1 MDFLD
6 IIWIV
11 VCIVLVA
18 VPDLV
23 FNNKKK
29 KSARG
34 RTRTSGPMPQMP
46 ENFPMPPMPSVPSEP
61 ESMTESMPTDDEPED
76 FPVWT
81 EPEEMEGQA
90 VPQVQAV
97 EQPKPV
103 VEQFKPVVEQPKPV
117 VEQFK
122 PVVEQPKPVA
132 VKEVARRPASPAP
145 QTDSSQAD
153 DGKKR
158 EGLRVDPRNLVI
170 YTAIMEPKFKE
181 M

>member
-34 RTRTSGPMPQMP
+34 RTRTSGSMPQMP

-61 ESMTESMPTDDEPED
+61 ESMPTEDESED

-81 EPEEMEGQA
+81 EPEEMEEPA

-103 VEQFKPVVEQPKPV
+103 VEQFKPVVER
-117 VEQFK
+117 
-122 PVVEQPKPVA
+122 PKPVA
-132 VKEVARRPASPAP
+132 VKEVARRPASQAP
-145 QTDSSQAD
+145 QTDNSQAD
-153 DGKKR
+153 DGRKDGK
-158 EGLRVDPRNLVI
+158 LRVDPRNLVI

>member
-34 RTRTSGPMPQMP
+34 RARTSGPMPQMP
-46 ENFPMPPMPSVPSEP
+46 ESMP
-61 ESMTESMPTDDEPED
+61 ESMPTEDGSED

-81 EPEEMEGQA
+81 EPEETEEQPE
-90 VPQVQAV
+90 PQVQAV

-103 VEQFKPVVEQPKPV
+103 VERFKQVE
-117 VEQFK
+117 ER
-122 PVVEQPKPVA
+122 PKPVA

-158 EGLRVDPRNLVI
+158 EGLRVNPRNLVI

>member
-23 FNNKKK
+23 LNNKKK
-29 KSARG
+29 KSA
-34 RTRTSGPMPQMP
+34 
-46 ENFPMPPMPSVPSEP
+46 PSVPSEP
-61 ESMTESMPTDDEPED
+61 ESMPESMPTEDEPED

-81 EPEEMEGQA
+81 EPEEMEEPA

-97 EQPKPV
+97 DQPKPV
-103 VEQFKPVVEQPKPV
+103 VEQFKT
-117 VEQFK
+117 
-122 PVVEQPKPVA
+122 VVEQPKPVA

-145 QTDSSQAD
+145 QTDSSSAD
-153 DGKKR
+153 DGKKD
-158 EGLRVDPRNLVI
+158 GKLRVDPRNLVI
-170 YTAIMEPKFKE
+170 YTAIMEPRFKE

>member
-29 KSARG
+29 KSAHG
-34 RTRTSGPMPQMP
+34 RTRTSGPMPQLP

-61 ESMTESMPTDDEPED
+61 ESMPTDDEPED

-81 EPEEMEGQA
+81 EPEVTEGQPE
-90 VPQVQAV
+90 PQVQDV
-97 EQPKPV
+97 EPRI
-103 VEQFKPVVEQPKPV
+103 PVVEQPKPV
-117 VEQFK
+117 I
-122 PVVEQPKPVA
+122 EQPKQVA

-145 QTDSSQAD
+145 KADNSPAD
-153 DGKKR
+153 DGKKGER
-158 EGLRVDPRNLVI
+158 LRVDPRNLVI

>member
-29 KSARG
+29 KSAHG

-61 ESMTESMPTDDEPED
+61 ESMSESMPTDDESED
-76 FPVWT
+76 FPVQT
-81 EPEEMEGQA
+81 EPEVTEEQP

-103 VEQFKPVVEQPKPV
+103 VEQFKPVVER
-117 VEQFK
+117 
-122 PVVEQPKPVA
+122 PKPVA

-158 EGLRVDPRNLVI
+158 EGLRVNPRNLVI

>member
-29 KSARG
+29 KSAHG

-46 ENFPMPPMPSVPSEP
+46 ENFPMPPMSSVPSEP
-61 ESMTESMPTDDEPED
+61 ESMPTEDEPED

-81 EPEEMEGQA
+81 EPEEMEEPA

-103 VEQFKPVVEQPKPV
+103 VEQLKPVVER
-117 VEQFK
+117 
-122 PVVEQPKPVA
+122 PKPVA

-158 EGLRVDPRNLVI
+158 EGLRVNPRNLVI

>member
-46 ENFPMPPMPSVPSEP
+46 ENFPMPSVPSEP
-61 ESMTESMPTDDEPED
+61 ESMPTEDEPED

-81 EPEEMEGQA
+81 EPEVTEEQPM
-90 VPQVQAV
+90 PQVQAV

-117 VEQFK
+117 V
-122 PVVEQPKPVA
+122 
-132 VKEVARRPASPAP
+132 VKEVFRRPASSAP

-153 DGKKR
+153 DGKKD
-158 EGLRVDPRNLVI
+158 GKLRVDPRNLVI

>member
-46 ENFPMPPMPSVPSEP
+46 SVPSEP
-61 ESMTESMPTDDEPED
+61 ESMPESMPTDDEPEG

-81 EPEEMEGQA
+81 EPEEMEEQP

-103 VEQFKPVVEQPKPV
+103 
-117 VEQFK
+117 
-122 PVVEQPKPVA
+122 A
-132 VKEVARRPASPAP
+132 VKEMARRPASPAP
-145 QTDSSQAD
+145 QTDSSSAD
-153 DGKKR
+153 DGKKD
-158 EGLRVDPRNLVI
+158 GKLRVDPRNLVI

>member
-34 RTRTSGPMPQMP
+34 RTRTSGPMSQLP

-61 ESMTESMPTDDEPED
+61 ESMPTEDEPED

-81 EPEEMEGQA
+81 EPEVTEEQSL
-90 VPQVQAV
+90 PQVQAV
-97 EQPKPV
+97 EQS
-103 VEQFKPVVEQPKPV
+103 KPV

-132 VKEVARRPASPAP
+132 VKEVTRRPASPAP
-145 QTDSSQAD
+145 QTDSSPAD
-153 DGKKR
+153 DGKKD
-158 EGLRVDPRNLVI
+158 GKLCVDPRNLVI

>member
-34 RTRTSGPMPQMP
+34 STRTSGPMPQMP
-46 ENFPMPPMPSVPSEP
+46 ENFPMPPMPSVTSEP
-61 ESMTESMPTDDEPED
+61 ESMPTEDEPEV

-81 EPEEMEGQA
+81 EPEEMEEPA

-103 VEQFKPVVEQPKPV
+103 VEQFKPVVER
-117 VEQFK
+117 
-122 PVVEQPKPVA
+122 PKPVA
-132 VKEVARRPASPAP
+132 AKEVTRRPASPAP
-145 QTDSSQAD
+145 QTDSSLAD
-153 DGKKR
+153 DGKKD
-158 EGLRVDPRNLVI
+158 GKLRVDPRNLVI

>member
-34 RTRTSGPMPQMP
+34 RTRASGPMPQRP

-61 ESMTESMPTDDEPED
+61 ESMPTDDESED
-76 FPVWT
+76 FPVQT
-81 EPEEMEGQA
+81 EPEEMEEPA

-103 VEQFKPVVEQPKPV
+103 VEQFKPVVER
-117 VEQFK
+117 
-122 PVVEQPKPVA
+122 PKPVA
-132 VKEVARRPASPAP
+132 VKEVTIRPASPVP

>member
-34 RTRTSGPMPQMP
+34 RTRTSGQMPQMP

-61 ESMTESMPTDDEPED
+61 ESMPESMPTDDEPED

-81 EPEEMEGQA
+81 EPEEMEEPA
-90 VPQVQAV
+90 VPRVQA
-97 EQPKPV
+97 
-103 VEQFKPVVEQPKPV
+103 
-117 VEQFK
+117 
-122 PVVEQPKPVA
+122 VEQPKPVA
-132 VKEVARRPASPAP
+132 VKEETRRPASPAP
-145 QTDSSQAD
+145 QTDSSPAD
-153 DGKKR
+153 EGKK
-158 EGLRVDPRNLVI
+158 GGKLRVDPRNLVI

>member
-61 ESMTESMPTDDEPED
+61 ESMQTDDEPDD

-81 EPEEMEGQA
+81 EPEEMKEPA

-103 VEQFKPVVEQPKPV
+103 A
-117 VEQFK
+117 EQFK

-132 VKEVARRPASPAP
+132 VKEVVRRPASPAP
-145 QTDSSQAD
+145 QTDSNQAD
-153 DGKKR
+153 DGRKDGK
-158 EGLRVDPRNLVI
+158 LRVDPRNLVI

>member
-23 FNNKKK
+23 FNNKNK

-61 ESMTESMPTDDEPED
+61 ESMSESMPTEDEPED
-76 FPVWT
+76 VPVWS
-81 EPEEMEGQA
+81 EPEVTEERS
-90 VPQVQAV
+90 VPQMQAV
-97 EQPKPV
+97 EL
-103 VEQFKPVVEQPKPV
+103 
-117 VEQFK
+117 
-122 PVVEQPKPVA
+122 PKPVA
-132 VKEVARRPASPAP
+132 VKEVARRQASPAP

>member
-61 ESMTESMPTDDEPED
+61 ESEPESMPTDDAEED

-81 EPEEMEGQA
+81 EPEVTEEQPM
-90 VPQVQAV
+90 PQVRA
-97 EQPKPV
+97 
-103 VEQFKPVVEQPKPV
+103 VEQPKPV

-132 VKEVARRPASPAP
+132 VKEVDRRPASPAP
-145 QTDSSQAD
+145 QTDSSSAD
-153 DGKKR
+153 DGMKDGK
-158 EGLRVDPRNLVI
+158 LRVDPRNLVI

>member
-61 ESMTESMPTDDEPED
+61 ESMPTEDEPED

-81 EPEEMEGQA
+81 EPEEMEEPA
-90 VPQVQAV
+90 EPQVQA
-97 EQPKPV
+97 
-103 VEQFKPVVEQPKPV
+103 
-117 VEQFK
+117 
-122 PVVEQPKPVA
+122 VEQPKPVA

-145 QTDSSQAD
+145 QTDSSSAD
-153 DGKKR
+153 DGKKD
-158 EGLRVDPRNLVI
+158 GKLRVDPRNLVI

>member
-61 ESMTESMPTDDEPED
+61 ESMPTEDEPED

-81 EPEEMEGQA
+81 EPEVTEEQP

-103 VEQFKPVVEQPKPV
+103 
-117 VEQFK
+117 
-122 PVVEQPKPVA
+122 A
-132 VKEVARRPASPAP
+132 VKEVTRRPASPAP
-145 QTDSSQAD
+145 QTDSSPAD
-153 DGKKR
+153 DGKKDG
-158 EGLRVDPRNLVI
+158 ELRVDPRNLVI

-181 M
+181 MY

>member
-61 ESMTESMPTDDEPED
+61 ESMPESMPTEDEPED

-81 EPEEMEGQA
+81 EPEEMEETA

-97 EQPKPV
+97 EP
-103 VEQFKPVVEQPKPV
+103 
-117 VEQFK
+117 
-122 PVVEQPKPVA
+122 PKPVA
-132 VKEVARRPASPAP
+132 VKEVTRRPASPAP
-145 QTDSSQAD
+145 QTDSSPAD
-153 DGKKR
+153 DGKKD
-158 EGLRVDPRNLVI
+158 GKLRVDPRNLVI
-170 YTAIMEPKFKE
+170 YSAIMGPKFKE

>member
-6 IIWIV
+6 IIWII
-11 VCIVLVA
+11 VCIVFLA

-23 FNNKKK
+23 LNKKKK

-34 RTRTSGPMPQMP
+34 RSRTFGPMPQMP

-61 ESMTESMPTDDEPED
+61 ESMPTDDEPED

-81 EPEEMEGQA
+81 EPEDMEEPA
-90 VPQVQAV
+90 EPQVQ
-97 EQPKPV
+97 
-103 VEQFKPVVEQPKPV
+103 VVEQPKPV

-132 VKEVARRPASPAP
+132 VKEVTRRPASPAP
-145 QTDSSQAD
+145 QTDSSPAD
-153 DGKKR
+153 DGKK
-158 EGLRVDPRNLVI
+158 GGKLRVDPRNLVI

>member
-34 RTRTSGPMPQMP
+34 RTRTSGPMP
-46 ENFPMPPMPSVPSEP
+46 PMPSVPSEP
-61 ESMTESMPTDDEPED
+61 ESMPTEDELED
-76 FPVWT
+76 FPVRT
-81 EPEEMEGQA
+81 EPEEMEEPA

-117 VEQFK
+117 
-122 PVVEQPKPVA
+122 A
-132 VKEVARRPASPAP
+132 VKEVTRRPASPAT
-145 QTDSSQAD
+145 QTDSSSAD
-153 DGKKR
+153 DGKKD
-158 EGLRVDPRNLVI
+158 GKLRVDPRNLVI

>member
-46 ENFPMPPMPSVPSEP
+46 E
-61 ESMTESMPTDDEPED
+61 SMPTEDESED

-81 EPEEMEGQA
+81 EPEVTEEQPE
-90 VPQVQAV
+90 PQVQS
-97 EQPKPV
+97 
-103 VEQFKPVVEQPKPV
+103 VEQPKPV

-132 VKEVARRPASPAP
+132 VKEVARRPASPAL
-145 QTDSSQAD
+145 QANSSPAD
-153 DGKKR
+153 DGRKDGK
-158 EGLRVDPRNLVI
+158 LRVDPRNLVI

>member
-29 KSARG
+29 KSAHG

-61 ESMTESMPTDDEPED
+61 ESMSESMPTDDESED
-76 FPVWT
+76 FPVQT
-81 EPEEMEGQA
+81 EPEEMEEPA

-97 EQPKPV
+97 EQPKSMV
-103 VEQFKPVVEQPKPV
+103 ERFKQVLEQFKQVE
-117 VEQFK
+117 ER
-122 PVVEQPKPVA
+122 PKPVA

-153 DGKKR
+153 DGKKD
-158 EGLRVDPRNLVI
+158 GKLRVDPRNLVI

>member
-46 ENFPMPPMPSVPSEP
+46 ENFPIPPMPSVPSEP
-61 ESMTESMPTDDEPED
+61 ESMPTDDEPED

-81 EPEEMEGQA
+81 EPEETEEQP
-90 VPQVQAV
+90 VPQVQA
-97 EQPKPV
+97 
-103 VEQFKPVVEQPKPV
+103 VEQPKPV

-145 QTDSSQAD
+145 QTDNISAD
-153 DGKKR
+153 DGKKD
-158 EGLRVDPRNLVI
+158 GKLRVDPRNLVI

>member
-61 ESMTESMPTDDEPED
+61 ESMPTEDESED

-81 EPEEMEGQA
+81 EPEEMEEPA

-117 VEQFK
+117 
-122 PVVEQPKPVA
+122 A
-132 VKEVARRPASPAP
+132 VKELARRQASPAP
-145 QTDSSQAD
+145 QTDNSLAD
-153 DGKKR
+153 DGKK
-158 EGLRVDPRNLVI
+158 GGKLRVDPRNLVI

>member
-46 ENFPMPPMPSVPSEP
+46 ENFPMPSVPSEP
-61 ESMTESMPTDDEPED
+61 ESMPESMPTEDEPED

-81 EPEEMEGQA
+81 EPEEMEEPA

-117 VEQFK
+117 
-122 PVVEQPKPVA
+122 A
-132 VKEVARRPASPAP
+132 VKEVTRRPASPAP

-158 EGLRVDPRNLVI
+158 EGLRVDSRNLVI

>member
-18 VPDLV
+18 MPDLV

-61 ESMTESMPTDDEPED
+61 ESMQTEDGPED

-81 EPEEMEGQA
+81 EPEEMEEPA
-90 VPQVQAV
+90 VPQVQA
-97 EQPKPV
+97 
-103 VEQFKPVVEQPKPV
+103 
-117 VEQFK
+117 
-122 PVVEQPKPVA
+122 VEQPKPVA

-145 QTDSSQAD
+145 QTDSSPAD
-153 DGKKR
+153 DGKKD
-158 EGLRVDPRNLVI
+158 GKLRVDPRNLVI

>member
-29 KSARG
+29 KTARG

-46 ENFPMPPMPSVPSEP
+46 ENFPMPPMTSVPSEP
-61 ESMTESMPTDDEPED
+61 ESMPTDDEPED

-81 EPEEMEGQA
+81 EPKEMEEPA

-103 VEQFKPVVEQPKPV
+103 VEQFKPVE
-117 VEQFK
+117 ER
-122 PVVEQPKPVA
+122 PKPVA

-153 DGKKR
+153 DGKKD
-158 EGLRVDPRNLVI
+158 GKLRVDPRNLVI

>member
-29 KSARG
+29 KSAHG

-61 ESMTESMPTDDEPED
+61 ESMPTEDEPED

-81 EPEEMEGQA
+81 EPEETEGQPE
-90 VPQVQAV
+90 PQVQAV

-103 VEQFKPVVEQPKPV
+103 VEQFKQ
-117 VEQFK
+117 
-122 PVVEQPKPVA
+122 VVEQPKPVA

>member
-29 KSARG
+29 KSAHG
-34 RTRTSGPMPQMP
+34 RTRTSGPMPPMP

-61 ESMTESMPTDDEPED
+61 ESMPTDDEEED

-81 EPEEMEGQA
+81 EPEVTEGQPE
-90 VPQVQAV
+90 PQVQDV

-117 VEQFK
+117 I
-122 PVVEQPKPVA
+122 EQPKPVV
-132 VKEVARRPASPAP
+132 VKEVSRRPASPAP
-145 QTDSSQAD
+145 QTDSSPAD
-153 DGKKR
+153 DGKK
-158 EGLRVDPRNLVI
+158 GGKLRVDPRNLVI

>member
-61 ESMTESMPTDDEPED
+61 ESMSESMPTDDESED
-76 FPVWT
+76 FHVQT
-81 EPEEMEGQA
+81 EPEEMEEPA

-97 EQPKPV
+97 EQPKSMEERFKQV
-103 VEQFKPVVEQPKPV
+103 VEQFKQVE
-117 VEQFK
+117 ER
-122 PVVEQPKPVA
+122 PKPVA

-153 DGKKR
+153 DGKKD
-158 EGLRVDPRNLVI
+158 GKLRVDPRNLVI

>member
-29 KSARG
+29 KSAHG
-34 RTRTSGPMPQMP
+34 RTRTSGPMPHMP

-61 ESMTESMPTDDEPED
+61 ESMPTEDEPED

-81 EPEEMEGQA
+81 EPEETEEQPE
-90 VPQVQAV
+90 PQVQAV

-117 VEQFK
+117 
-122 PVVEQPKPVA
+122 A
-132 VKEVARRPASPAP
+132 VKEVTRRPASPSP

-158 EGLRVDPRNLVI
+158 EGLRVNPRNLVI

>member
-23 FNNKKK
+23 LNNKKK

-46 ENFPMPPMPSVPSEP
+46 ENFPMPSVPSEP
-61 ESMTESMPTDDEPED
+61 ESMPESMPTEDEPED

-81 EPEEMEGQA
+81 EPEEMEEPA

-103 VEQFKPVVEQPKPV
+103 
-117 VEQFK
+117 
-122 PVVEQPKPVA
+122 A
-132 VKEVARRPASPAP
+132 VKEVTRRPASPAP
-145 QTDSSQAD
+145 QTDSSPAD
-153 DGKKR
+153 DGRKDGK
-158 EGLRVDPRNLVI
+158 LRVDPRNLVI

>member
-29 KSARG
+29 KSAHG
-34 RTRTSGPMPQMP
+34 RARTSGPMPQMP
-46 ENFPMPPMPSVPSEP
+46 ENFPMPSVPSEP
-61 ESMTESMPTDDEPED
+61 ESMPESMQTDDEPEV

-81 EPEEMEGQA
+81 EPEEMEEQP
-90 VPQVQAV
+90 VPQVQA
-97 EQPKPV
+97 
-103 VEQFKPVVEQPKPV
+103 
-117 VEQFK
+117 
-122 PVVEQPKPVA
+122 VEQPKPVA

-145 QTDSSQAD
+145 QTDSSPAD

>member
-29 KSARG
+29 KSAHG

-61 ESMTESMPTDDEPED
+61 ESMPTDDEPED

-81 EPEEMEGQA
+81 EPEMTEGQPE
-90 VPQVQAV
+90 PQVQDV
-97 EQPKPV
+97 EPRI
-103 VEQFKPVVEQPKPV
+103 PVVEQPKPV
-117 VEQFK
+117 VEQPK
-122 PVVEQPKPVA
+122 PVV
-132 VKEVARRPASPAP
+132 VKEVPRRPASPAP
-145 QTDSSQAD
+145 QTDNSPTD
-153 DGKKR
+153 DGKK
-158 EGLRVDPRNLVI
+158 GGKLRVDPRNLVI

>member
-34 RTRTSGPMPQMP
+34 RTRTSGPMP
-46 ENFPMPPMPSVPSEP
+46 PMPSVPSEP
-61 ESMTESMPTDDEPED
+61 EPMQTEDEPED

-81 EPEEMEGQA
+81 EPEVTEEHPE
-90 VPQVQAV
+90 PQVHDV
-97 EQPKPV
+97 EPRI
-103 VEQFKPVVEQPKPV
+103 PVVEQPKPV
-117 VEQFK
+117 VEQPK
-122 PVVEQPKPVA
+122 PVIEQPKPVV
-132 VKEVARRPASPAP
+132 VKEVSRRPASSAP
-145 QTDSSQAD
+145 KADSSPAD
-153 DGKKR
+153 DGKK
-158 EGLRVDPRNLVI
+158 GGKLRVDPRNLVI

>member
-34 RTRTSGPMPQMP
+34 RTRTYGPMPQMP

-61 ESMTESMPTDDEPED
+61 ESMPTEDEPED
-76 FPVWT
+76 FPVRT
-81 EPEEMEGQA
+81 EPEEMEEPA
-90 VPQVQAV
+90 VPQVQAL

-103 VEQFKPVVEQPKPV
+103 A
-117 VEQFK
+117 EQFK

-132 VKEVARRPASPAP
+132 VKEVTRRPASPAP

-158 EGLRVDPRNLVI
+158 EGLRVNPRNLVI

>member
-29 KSARG
+29 KSAHG

-46 ENFPMPPMPSVPSEP
+46 ENFPMHPMPSVPSEP
-61 ESMTESMPTDDEPED
+61 ESMQTEDEPED
-76 FPVWT
+76 FPVQT
-81 EPEEMEGQA
+81 EPEEMEEPA

-103 VEQFKPVVEQPKPV
+103 
-117 VEQFK
+117 
-122 PVVEQPKPVA
+122 A
-132 VKEVARRPASPAP
+132 VKEVTRRPASPAP

>member
-29 KSARG
+29 KSAHG
-34 RTRTSGPMPQMP
+34 RTRTSG
-46 ENFPMPPMPSVPSEP
+46 PMPPMPSVPSEP
-61 ESMTESMPTDDEPED
+61 ESMPESMPTEDEPED

-81 EPEEMEGQA
+81 EPEEMEEPA
-90 VPQVQAV
+90 VPQVQAA
-97 EQPKPV
+97 
-103 VEQFKPVVEQPKPV
+103 EQPKPV

-145 QTDSSQAD
+145 QTDSSPAD
-153 DGKKR
+153 DGKKD
-158 EGLRVDPRNLVI
+158 GKLRVDPRNLVI

>member
-61 ESMTESMPTDDEPED
+61 ESMPTEDEPED

-81 EPEEMEGQA
+81 EPEEMEEPA
-90 VPQVQAV
+90 VPQMQAV
-97 EQPKPV
+97 EQPKLKLV
-103 VEQFKPVVEQPKPV
+103 VDR
-117 VEQFK
+117 
-122 PVVEQPKPVA
+122 PKPVA
-132 VKEVARRPASPAP
+132 VKEVAIRPASPAP
-145 QTDSSQAD
+145 QTDSSSAD
-153 DGKKR
+153 DGKKD
-158 EGLRVDPRNLVI
+158 GKLRVDPRNLVI

>member
-29 KSARG
+29 KSAHG

-61 ESMTESMPTDDEPED
+61 ESMPTDDEPED
-76 FPVWT
+76 FPVQT
-81 EPEEMEGQA
+81 EPEEMEEPA

-97 EQPKPV
+97 EQPKTVVEQSKPV
-103 VEQFKPVVEQPKPV
+103 VERFKPVVER
-117 VEQFK
+117 
-122 PVVEQPKPVA
+122 PKPVA

-153 DGKKR
+153 DGKK
-158 EGLRVDPRNLVI
+158 GGKLRVDPRNLVI